1 MPDPDVIIALDAG
14 TTTLKAVAFT
24 AAGEE
29 LAGCSVANL
38 LAYGADGAVEQDMEQ
53 TWGSCLALVHQLLD
67 GRADLRG
74 RTAALA
80 VTGQGDG
87 TWLID
92 DAGTPVGPALTWLDG
107 RAAETIRALSPATI
121 GAIEAITG
129 TALTPSLQSV
139 QLGWLQRHQP
149 ERLARSAAALHC
161 KDWLHFRLTGL
172 VASDLTE
179 TMFTYGD
186 VTTGTLGG
194 RVADLLG
201 IPETKRLI
209 PAMRRPLRDRAALAD
224 AVARDLSLPV
234 GLPVV
239 LAPIDVVCS
248 ALGAGAIDS
257 TGLHACSIFGSAGVH
272 LRLEPGAPVV
282 SAPVAGYTTHLDSGA
297 LSVRYLSNM
306 AASLNLDWLD
316 ELVTQAAALFDGDGA
331 VQKSRTAR
339 MAALDRL
346 ATTGR
351 AATLLYFPYLSPGG
365 ERAPFVNP
373 DARAQFVG
381 LRRDH
386 KLADLV
392 VAIYEGIA
400 FAAKDCHLRL
410 GRPPEIRLSG
420 GLARS
425 ERFRQILTDV
435 LGVPTRHCLCNEAG
449 AAGAAMVA
457 AVNLGL
463 IDTLAHAGD
472 AWIGS
477 RLTPPRLPDPKR
489 SGTYDTMFEIYRTVA
504 TASMPAWSALV
515 RLGEGTRP

>member
-1 MPDPDVIIALDAG
+1 MADRDVIIALDAG
-14 TTTLKAVAFT
+14 TTTLKAVAFAWT
-24 AAGEE
+24 GEE
-29 LAGCSVANL
+29 LARCSVANL
-38 LAYGADGAVEQDMEQ
+38 LAYGAGGAVEQDMEQ
-53 TWGSCLALVHQLLD
+53 TWASCLALLRRLLD
-67 GRADLRG
+67 GRTDLRG
-74 RTAALA
+74 RLAAMA

-87 TWLID
+87 TWLVD
-92 DAGTPVGPALTWLDG
+92 RAGTPVGPALTWLDG
-107 RAAETIRALSPATI
+107 RAAETVRDLSPATI
-121 GAIEAITG
+121 RAIEAITG
-129 TALTPSLQSV
+129 TALTPSLQSM
-139 QLGWLQRHQP
+139 QLVWLQRHQP

-161 KDWLHFRLTGL
+161 KDWLHFRLTGML
-172 VASDLTE
+172 ASDLTE

-186 VTTGTLGG
+186 AAAGTVDG

-201 IPETKRLI
+201 IPALNRLV
-209 PAMRRPLRDRAALAD
+209 PALRQPLSDRAALAG
-224 AVARDLSLPV
+224 AVARDLSLPD

-248 ALGAGAIDS
+248 ALGAGAIDG

-272 LRLEPGAPVV
+272 LRLAHGFPAV
-282 SAPVAGYTTHLDSGA
+282 SDPVAGYTTHLASGA

-316 ELVTQAAALFDGDGA
+316 DLVAEAAALFHADGA
-331 VQKSRTAR
+331 AQKTRPER

-346 ATTGR
+346 AATGR
-351 AATLLYFPYLSPGG
+351 SSALLYFPYLFPGG

-392 VAIYEGIA
+392 VAVYEGIA
-400 FAAKDCHLRL
+400 FAARDCHLRL

-425 ERFRQILTDV
+425 ERFQQILTDV
-435 LGVPTRHCLCNEAG
+435 LGVPTRHCLCEETG

-457 AVNLGL
+457 AVNLGMF
-463 IDTLAHAGD
+463 DTLALAGD
-472 AWIGS
+472 AWTGS

-489 SGTYDTMFEIYRTVA
+489 SGTYDTMFELYRTVA
-504 TASMPAWSALV
+504 TASVPAWSAL
-515 RLGEGTRP
+515 RQLGEATRP